1 MCQSK
6 KSHKLFDLMTKITI
20 IVFTLLF
27 VFSKY
32 TFSGEVI
39 NISNS
44 PNWKSTYPRIAVD
57 PGGRVHVVWIEKY
70 SDSQGD
76 LFYTSS
82 DSHDPQLDSPLNLSN
97 SSKAYSETLRSCDID
112 VDDSSNIYATWIE
125 DRFIKLRI
133 FFSGEWGSSVEVA
146 SSQEGLDKVSIAV
159 SPVGNIYMV
168 WWSDSGVVFSRARVN
183 NVWED
188 TKRISTSGKRSKF
201 PNIAV
206 GNHRVY
212 SCWSQ
217 KNQDLDI
224 YEIAYASR
232 ETSLSS
238 SWSSVQEVHPNDLSQ
253 SHPSVSVNSMGVPYV
268 IWTSYINGNRVVH
281 GSPWTGSGFS
291 SPFAISTSRLLH
303 YASLFEQYGDLYVCW
318 QVGGYE
324 AGLAI
329 FYNQYQNGNWS
340 DEKAVAQ
347 SDGSTFSD
355 ISASPDAGK
364 MYVTW
369 DSNGDIYFTYIDST
383 PISNIPPVANFV
395 FSPETG
401 GAPLRVFFD
410 ASLSYDSDG
419 QIVRYSWDFGDNT
432 TGLGKIVEH
441 TYEQDGNFSISLSVK
456 DNQEGIGINTKTI
469 EVFLPNEL
477 PVADFV
483 FSPETGEAPLRVS
496 FDASLSYD
504 SDGQIVRYSWDF
516 GDNTT
521 GLGKIVEHTYEQDGN
536 FSISLS
542 VKDNQE
548 GVGTNTKTIDVL
560 LPNEPPV
567 ADFNFSPQ
575 TGLFPLLVTF
585 DAASSLDPDG
595 QIVQYSW
602 DFGDNTSGLGKIITH
617 TYESW
622 GTFTITLSI
631 EDNSGDGD
639 TKTETIKVFRLFQP
653 LNIRWETF
661 NDESMFLTRY
671 IVNVK
676 WEKNPA
682 NNGIAEVVLYRI
694 YRKENNADPTSFA
707 YIGKVDAPFLT
718 YDDYDIEKKDKYSY
732 TVTSLD
738 SQGHES
744 PIVTSSS
751 ESNGSIKSHRIKRL
765 KQKK

>member
-1 MCQSK
+1 MGVLNIK
-6 KSHKLFDLMTKITI
+6 ITKIHLLGTI
-20 IVFTLLF
+20 LLTLLF
-27 VFSKY
+27 VFPLNSLG
-32 TFSGEVI
+32 SEVI

-57 PGGRVHVVWIEKY
+57 PGDHIHVVWIEKY
-70 SDSQGD
+70 SDNQGD

-82 DSHDPQLDSPLNLSN
+82 DSHDPQLDIPLNLSN

-125 DRFIKLRI
+125 HRFIKLKI
-133 FFSGEWGSSVEVA
+133 FFNGEWGSSFEVT

-188 TKRISTSGKRSKF
+188 TERISTSGKRSKF

-232 ETSLSS
+232 EASLSS
-238 SWSSVQEVHPNDLSQ
+238 SWSSVQEVYPNDLSQ
-253 SHPSVSVNSMGVPYV
+253 SHPSVSVNSIGVPYV

-281 GSPWTGSGFS
+281 GSPWTGSDFS
-291 SPFAISTSRLLH
+291 SPFAISTPRLLH

-329 FYNQYQNGNWS
+329 YYNQYQNGSWS
-340 DEKAVAQ
+340 DESAISQ

-355 ISASPDAGK
+355 ISASPNSGK
-364 MYVTW
+364 TYLTW
-369 DSNGDIYFTYIDST
+369 DANDEIYFTAVDST
-383 PISNIPPVANFV
+383 PISNIP
-395 FSPETG
+395 
-401 GAPLRVFFD
+401 
-410 ASLSYDSDG
+410 
-419 QIVRYSWDFGDNT
+419 
-432 TGLGKIVEH
+432 
-441 TYEQDGNFSISLSVK
+441 
-456 DNQEGIGINTKTI
+456 
-469 EVFLPNEL
+469 

-483 FSPETGEAPLRVS
+483 FSPETGESPLPVS

-504 SDGQIVRYSWDF
+504 SDGQIVQYSWDF
-516 GDNTT
+516 GDGST
-521 GLGKIVEHTYEQDGN
+521 GLGKIVDHTYQQDGN
-536 FSISLS
+536 FSMSLS
-542 VKDNQE
+542 VEDNQG
-548 GVGTNTKTIDVL
+548 GVDSITKTIEVIP
-560 LPNEPPV
+560 PNEPPV
-567 ADFNFSPQ
+567 AGFSFTPQ

-602 DFGDNTSGLGKIITH
+602 DFGDNTSGSGKIITH

-631 EDNSGDGD
+631 KDNSGAGD
-639 TKTETIKVFRLFQP
+639 TKTETIEVLRLFQP

-661 NDESMFLTRY
+661 NDDSMFLTRY

-707 YIGKVDAPFLT
+707 YIGKVEAPFLT

-732 TVTSLD
+732 TVTSVD

-751 ESNGSIKSHRIKRL
+751 ESNGSMKNHRIKRL

>member
-57 PGGRVHVVWIEKY
+57 PGDRVHVVWIEKY
-70 SDSQGD
+70 SDNQGD
-76 LFYTSS
+76 LFYSSS
-82 DSHDPQLDSPLNLSN
+82 DAHDPQLDIPLNLSN

-133 FFSGEWGSSVEVA
+133 FFSGEWGSSFEVA

-291 SPFAISTSRLLH
+291 SPFAISTPRLLH

-329 FYNQYQNGNWS
+329 FYNQYQNGSWS

-369 DSNGDIYFTYIDST
+369 DSNGEIYFTYIDST
-383 PISNIPPVANFV
+383 PISNIPPVA
-395 FSPETG
+395 E
-401 GAPLRVFFD
+401 
-410 ASLSYDSDG
+410 
-419 QIVRYSWDFGDNT
+419 
-432 TGLGKIVEH
+432 
-441 TYEQDGNFSISLSVK
+441 
-456 DNQEGIGINTKTI
+456 
-469 EVFLPNEL
+469 
-477 PVADFV
+477 
-483 FSPETGEAPLRVS
+483 
-496 FDASLSYD
+496 
-504 SDGQIVRYSWDF
+504 
-516 GDNTT
+516 
-521 GLGKIVEHTYEQDGN
+521 
-536 FSISLS
+536 
-542 VKDNQE
+542 
-548 GVGTNTKTIDVL
+548 
-560 LPNEPPV
+560 
-567 ADFNFSPQ
+567 FNFSPQ
-575 TGLFPLLVTF
+575 TGIFPLKVTF
-585 DAASSLDPDG
+585 DASSSHDPDG

-602 DFGDNTSGLGKIITH
+602 DFGDNATALGKIVEHTYEQDGTFSISLSVKDNKGAVDIETKTIDILLPNESPVAEFNFSPQTGIFPLKITFDASSSHDPDGQIVQYSWDFGDNATALGKIATH

-622 GTFTITLSI
+622 GAFTITLSI
-631 EDNSGDGD
+631 EDNRGDGD
-639 TKTETIKVFRLFQP
+639 TKTDTIEVLRLFQP

-661 NDESMFLTRY
+661 NDDSMFLTRY
-671 IVNVK
+671 ITNVK
-676 WEKNPA
+676 WEKNP
-682 NNGIAEVVLYRI
+682 NNNKIVEVILYRI
-694 YRKENNADPTSFA
+694 YRKENHADPITFK
-707 YIGKVDAPFLT
+707 YIGEVDAQLFT
-718 YDDYDIEKKDKYSY
+718 YDDYDIDEKDKYSY
-732 TVTSLD
+732 TVTSVD

-744 PIVTSSS
+744 PIDYSSS
-751 ESNGSIKSHRIKRL
+751 DFKKSKKSQRIRIL
-765 KQKK
+765 KQ